1 MRREAAN
8 KEIRDRNLR
17 ERKKLEEEIEILD
30 GEWVS
35 EELDYIKRLR
45 EMSIEDMQRFVGIC

>member
-17 ERKKLEEEIEILD
+17 ERKKSEEEIEILD

-45 EMSIEDMQRFVGIC
+45 EMSLEDMQMFARI

>member
-45 EMSIEDMQRFVGIC
+45 EMSFEDMQRFAGL